1 MGGNNEKFY
10 ILTIAL
16 VLIITITGCGKT
28 KTKNQKNWIF
38 TRRKIE
44 IKNFEI
50 EFLNYSLRKAIS
62 EKEKHQDLVF
72 LEVNVTNTSSKT
84 QSFRNS
90 NFKVFGPDNLQLDII
105 SSNKYTSALSN
116 LGNIRSN
123 GTTNGHIIFEFSGYG
138 KYYLEFVNTSKKKIT
153 VIINIDQ
160 PNAE

>member
-1 MGGNNEKFY
+1 MKKFY
-10 ILTIAL
+10 ILTIVL
-16 VLIITITGCGKT
+16 VLLITITGCGKT
-28 KTKNQKNWIF
+28 KNKEPEKTEF
-38 TRRKIE
+38 SLGEKIE

-72 LEVNVTNTSSKT
+72 LEVNVTNTTSKT

>member
-1 MGGNNEKFY
+1 MKKFY
-10 ILTIAL
+10 ILTIVL
-16 VLIITITGCGKT
+16 VLLITITGCGKT
-28 KTKNQKNWIF
+28 KNKEPEKTEF
-38 TRRKIE
+38 TLGEKIE

-72 LEVNVTNTSSKT
+72 LEVNVTNTSSKA
-84 QSFRNS
+84 QRFSNS

-105 SSNKYTSALSN
+105 SINKYTSALSN